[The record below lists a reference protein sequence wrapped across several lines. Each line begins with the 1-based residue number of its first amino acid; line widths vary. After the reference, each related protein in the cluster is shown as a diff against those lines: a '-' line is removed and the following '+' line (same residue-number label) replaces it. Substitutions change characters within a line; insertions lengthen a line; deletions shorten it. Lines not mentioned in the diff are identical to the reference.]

1 VLVDTLRTDP
11 VRRRADRRLLVLAAL
26 AVVAVGAYLL
36 IDVRGSWAFAL
47 RLRWWTVLTMLLVG
61 YAVAVST
68 VLFQTVTTNRILTP
82 SIMGFDALYA
92 LIQTALVAA
101 LGAASLT
108 RVPTAA
114 QFALEVGLMVGFSLL
129 LFRRLFGAHARD
141 LHLLVLVGIV
151 LGVMFRS
158 LSSFVQRLLDPNE
171 FYVLQNRLFAT
182 FSGVDHT
189 LLTVSALAVAG
200 ATVALWRLRATFDV
214 LALGRDMAV
223 SLGVDHRRAVLRIL
237 VIVAVLVSVSTA
249 LVGPITFFG
258 LLVANLA
265 YRVVGTDRHRA
276 TLPAAVLLAV
286 VCLAGGQAVLQH
298 GLGLD
303 TTLAVVIEFVGGLV
317 FLVMLVRR
325 VRR

>member
-1 VLVDTLRTDP
+1 MLAETTTRTP
-11 VRRRADRRLLVLAAL
+11 VRRLAVLGAL
-26 AVVAVGAYLL
+26 AVAAVAAYLL
-36 IDVRGSWAFAL
+36 LDVRGSWTFAL
-47 RLRWWTVLTMLLVG
+47 RLRGWTILTMLLVG

-92 LIQTALVAA
+92 LIQTVFVVA

-108 RVPTAA
+108 RVPVAA
-114 QFALEVGLMVGFSLL
+114 QFALEVGLMIGFSLL
-129 LFRRLFGAHARD
+129 LFRRLFGAQARD

-151 LGVMFRS
+151 LGVLFRS

-171 FYVLQNRLFAT
+171 FSVLQDRLFAT
-182 FSGVDHT
+182 FSGVDRT
-189 LLTVSALAVAG
+189 LLAVSVLAVAV
-200 ATVALWRLRATFDV
+200 ATAALWRMRTTFDV
-214 LALGRDMAV
+214 LALDRDTAV
-223 SLGVDHRRAVLRIL
+223 GLGVAHRRAVLRIL
-237 VIVAVLVSVSTA
+237 VVVAVLVSVSTA

-265 YRVVGTDRHRA
+265 YRVVGTDRHAA

-286 VCLAGGQAVLQH
+286 VALAGGQAVLQH

-303 TTLAVVIEFVGGLV
+303 STLSVVVEFLGGLV
-317 FLVMLVRR
+317 FLVLLIRR
-325 VRR
+325 VRT

>member
-1 VLVDTLRTDP
+1 
-11 VRRRADRRLLVLAAL
+11 
-26 AVVAVGAYLL
+26 
-36 IDVRGSWAFAL
+36 
-47 RLRWWTVLTMLLVG
+47 
-61 YAVAVST
+61 
-68 VLFQTVTTNRILTP
+68 
-82 SIMGFDALYA
+82 
-92 LIQTALVAA
+92 
-101 LGAASLT
+101 
-108 RVPTAA
+108 
-114 QFALEVGLMVGFSLL
+114 
-129 LFRRLFGAHARD
+129 
-141 LHLLVLVGIV
+141 
-151 LGVMFRS
+151 MFRS

-189 LLTVSALAVAG
+189 LLTMSALAVAG

-237 VIVAVLVSVSTA
+237 VVVAVLVSVSTA

>member
-1 VLVDTLRTDP
+1 
-11 VRRRADRRLLVLAAL
+11 
-26 AVVAVGAYLL
+26 
-36 IDVRGSWAFAL
+36 
-47 RLRWWTVLTMLLVG
+47 
-61 YAVAVST
+61 
-68 VLFQTVTTNRILTP
+68 
-82 SIMGFDALYA
+82 
-92 LIQTALVAA
+92 
-101 LGAASLT
+101 
-108 RVPTAA
+108 
-114 QFALEVGLMVGFSLL
+114 
-129 LFRRLFGAHARD
+129 
-141 LHLLVLVGIV
+141 
-151 LGVMFRS
+151 
-158 LSSFVQRLLDPNE
+158 
-171 FYVLQNRLFAT
+171 
-182 FSGVDHT
+182 VDHT

-200 ATVALWRLRATFDV
+200 ATAALWRLRATFDV

-223 SLGVDHRRAVLRIL
+223 SLGVDHRRAVLRVL
-237 VIVAVLVSVSTA
+237 VVVAVLVSVSTA

>member
-1 VLVDTLRTDP
+1 VSAETLARDP
-11 VRRRADRRLLVLAAL
+11 VARTARRRLAVLAGL
-26 AVVAVGAYLL
+26 AVAAVAAYLL
-36 IDVRGSWAFAL
+36 LDVTGSWAFAL
-47 RLRWWTVLTMLLVG
+47 RLRAVTVLTLVVVG

-92 LIQTALVAA
+92 LIQTLFVAG
-101 LGAASLT
+101 LGAASLQA
-108 RVPTAA
+108 VPVAV
-114 QFALEVGLMVGFSLL
+114 QFAIEVGLMVGLSLL
-129 LFRRLFGAHARD
+129 LFRRLFDAHARD

-214 LALGRDMAV
+214 LALGRGMAV

-303 TTLAVVIEFVGGLV
+303 TTLAVVIEFVGGLI
-317 FLVMLVRR
+317 FLVLLVRR

>member
-1 VLVDTLRTDP
+1 MLVELRPDP
-11 VRRRADRRLLVLAAL
+11 EQRRAHRRLAVLGAL
-26 AVVAVGAYLL
+26 AVAAVAAYLL

-47 RLRWWTVLTMLLVG
+47 RLRGWTILTMLLVG
-61 YAVAVST
+61 CAVAVST

-92 LIQTALVAA
+92 LIQTVFVAG

-108 RVPTAA
+108 RVPVAA
-114 QFALEVGLMVGFSLL
+114 QFTLEVGLMIGFSLL

-151 LGVMFRS
+151 LGVLFRS

-171 FYVLQNRLFAT
+171 FYVLQDRLFAT
-182 FSGVDHT
+182 FSGVDRS
-189 LLTVSALAVAG
+189 LLAVSALAVAV
-200 ATVALWRLRATFDV
+200 ATAALWRMRSTFDV
-214 LALGRDMAV
+214 LALGRDTAV
-223 SLGVDHRRAVLRIL
+223 GLGVDHRRAVLRIL
-237 VIVAVLVSVSTA
+237 VVVAVLVSVSTA

-265 YRVVGTDRHRA
+265 YRIVGTDRHAA

-286 VCLAGGQAVLQH
+286 VALAGGQAVLQH

-303 TTLAVVIEFVGGLV
+303 STLSVVVEFLGGVV
-317 FLVMLVRR
+317 FLAMLVRR